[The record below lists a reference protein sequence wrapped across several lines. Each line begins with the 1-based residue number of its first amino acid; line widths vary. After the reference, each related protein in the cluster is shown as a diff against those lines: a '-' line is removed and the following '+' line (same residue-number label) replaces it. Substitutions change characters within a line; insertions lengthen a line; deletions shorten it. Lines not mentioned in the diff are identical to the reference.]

1 MRRLFVV
8 VATLSLLL
16 PLTATAADEP
26 TSTAD
31 LPGITKS
38 GVLRILIPA
47 SDGLQ
52 RAGNPNTAE
61 QALAARFA
69 ARLGL
74 KPVFVELQN
83 HDLFDALEAGQ
94 GDLVAAS
101 LSITPE
107 RSQRVTFTRP
117 VRTVKQQ
124 VVVGAK
130 DDTVKAVADLE
141 GKTVVVRG
149 SSAYASTLNALKKS
163 TLKSLTLVEPEQG
176 DDVYALLQKVA
187 RGELPLTVAD
197 NDIVRDVLT
206 FEPELKV
213 AFDLTTSDPIAWALR
228 KKNSAQLKAA
238 ADSFLVENALTG
250 FKDKPYTADLDEVKR
265 RGVLRVLTRNT
276 ATTYFLF
283 RGEQL
288 GFEYELMREFAKS
301 LEVRLEVVVA
311 PDRESIGSFL
321 TEGRADVAAAGLTIT
336 EERKKTFAFTDP
348 YSHVSELLVVP
359 ASDKTTRSLADLKG
373 KKITVRRSS
382 SYFETLSKLK
392 AEAGFELDLAPE
404 DVETEDLLDGVNSGK
419 CLATVADSNIVEVE
433 QSYAKK
439 LRVVGPLG
447 DVRDLG
453 WMLRPDQPKLQA
465 ALNGW
470 IKKNYQG
477 LFYNM
482 TVNKYF
488 KSPRQ
493 MAEAA
498 GDDRS
503 DVDGH
508 ISKWDDLAKKYGKT
522 YELDWRLVLA
532 QMYQESHFDPK
543 ARSWVGALGLM
554 QVMPGTA
561 KDLKVADVTDPDQGV
576 KAGVMLLQ
584 RYAKMFDGPEV
595 KEKDRLRFAL
605 AAYNCGPGHV
615 FDARRL
621 AADLKLDPNKWFK
634 NVEKAMLELM
644 KPDVAKRARHGYF
657 RATESVN
664 YVSEIQTRY
673 DSYARLVTLE

>member
-1 MRRLFVV
+1 VV
-8 VATLSLLL
+8 RKTG
-16 PLTATAADEP
+16 
-26 TSTAD
+26 STT
-31 LPGITKS
+31 P
-38 GVLRILIPA
+38 V

-69 ARLGL
+69 TRLGL
-74 KPVFVELQN
+74 KPVFVELTH

-124 VVVGAK
+124 LVVANSN
-130 DDTVKAVADLE
+130 TTIKALADLD
-141 GKTVVVRG
+141 GKEIVVRG
-149 SSAYASTLNALKKS
+149 SSAYGSTLAALQKT
-163 TLKSLTLVEPEQG
+163 TLKGLIVKEPEAG

-187 RGELPLTVAD
+187 RGEIAATVAD
-197 NDIVRDVLT
+197 NDIVRDAMA
-206 FEPELKV
+206 FEPGLKV
-213 AFDLTTSDPIAWALR
+213 AFDLTTADPIAWALPR
-228 KKNSAQLKAA
+228 SGSAQLKSA
-238 ADSFLVENALTG
+238 ADAFLVENALTG
-250 FKDKPYTADLDEVKR
+250 FMDKPYAADLDQVKA

-276 ATTYFLF
+276 ATTYFLY

-301 LEVRLEVVVA
+301 LDVRLEVVVA
-311 PDRESIGSFL
+311 PDRESIGPYL
-321 TEGRADVAAAGLTIT
+321 AGGRADVAAAGLTIT
-336 EERKKTFAFTDP
+336 EARKQSFAFTAP
-348 YSHVSELLVVP
+348 YAHVSELLVVP
-359 ASDKTTRSLADLKG
+359 ATDKTTHSLGDLKG
-373 KKITVRRSS
+373 RKITVRKSS
-382 SYFETLSKLK
+382 SYFESLSRLK
-392 AEAGFELDLAPE
+392 DAAGFELELAPE
-404 DVETEDLLDGVNSGK
+404 DVETEDLIDGVNSGK
-419 CLATVADSNIVEVE
+419 YAATVADSNIVEVE

-439 LRVVGPLG
+439 LRVVGPIGEL
-447 DVRDLG
+447 RDLG

-470 IKKNYQG
+470 IAKNYQG

-503 DVDGH
+503 DLDGH
-508 ISKWDDLAKKYGKT
+508 ISKWDALAKKYGKT
-522 YELDWRLVLA
+522 FELDWRLVLA

-554 QVMPGTA
+554 QVMPATA
-561 KDLKVADVTDPDQGV
+561 HDLKIADVTDPDQGV

-584 RYAKMFDGPEV
+584 RYARLFDGPEV

-615 FDARRL
+615 IDARRL
-621 AADLKLDPNKWFK
+621 AVDMKLDPNKWFK

-644 KPDVAKRARHGYF
+644 KPDVARRARHGYF